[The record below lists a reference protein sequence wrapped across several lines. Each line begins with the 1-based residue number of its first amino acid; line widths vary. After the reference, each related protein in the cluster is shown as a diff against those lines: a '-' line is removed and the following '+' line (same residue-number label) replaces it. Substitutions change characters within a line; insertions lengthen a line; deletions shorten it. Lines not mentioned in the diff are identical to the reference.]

1 MAAVFP
7 EPEYQLQRLTPGH
20 PIWRMQDMVR
30 PDSPYVGRLWG
41 VEYGCR
47 TCVVYCRPG
56 PVVLLGAGPARPME
70 PLSARPSDEHIA
82 DALAIGVNV
91 LTYATNREPKGKE
104 QSFVTPLAEDDVDAK
119 TSRGVIE
126 IAKLR
131 HGGGCN
137 DAPGAL
143 VNLLRTA
150 SQGEAEAA
158 ASAPRRR

>member
-1 MAAVFP
+1 M
-7 EPEYQLQRLTPGH
+7 
-20 PIWRMQDMVR
+20 
-30 PDSPYVGRLWG
+30 
-41 VEYGCR
+41 
-47 TCVVYCRPG
+47 
-56 PVVLLGAGPARPME
+56 
-70 PLSARPSDEHIA
+70 
-82 DALAIGVNV
+82 

-104 QSFVTPLAEDDVDAK
+104 QSFDTPLADDEVDCSDRA
-119 TSRGVIE
+119 RGVIE

-158 ASAPRRR
+158 ASAPRPS